1 MSLQSLLYEMNGL
14 RVKPMT
20 RNEIEKM
27 ALPLAKHLKFTK
39 WNKARQRFDDVLK
52 NVATIGNLEILSET
66 EWQELTHNFTKGH
79 FSPSEFTIRIPE
91 NTYILA
97 CKGDK
102 DSLEIV
108 LHELGHVFLMH
119 QAYLHKADESPT
131 INEDPE
137 WQADTFAE
145 IILEAMGYSITQI
158 SLDFG
163 RLEM

>member
-39 WNKARQRFDDVLK
+39 WNKARQRFDDVLE
-52 NVATIGNLEILSET
+52 NVATIVNLEILSET
-66 EWQELTHNFTKGH
+66 
-79 FSPSEFTIRIPE
+79 
-91 NTYILA
+91 
-97 CKGDK
+97 
-102 DSLEIV
+102 
-108 LHELGHVFLMH
+108 
-119 QAYLHKADESPT
+119 
-131 INEDPE
+131 E